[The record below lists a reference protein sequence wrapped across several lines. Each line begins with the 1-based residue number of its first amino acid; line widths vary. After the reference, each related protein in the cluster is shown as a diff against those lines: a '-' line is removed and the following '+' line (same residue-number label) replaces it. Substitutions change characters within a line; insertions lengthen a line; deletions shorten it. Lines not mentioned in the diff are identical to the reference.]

1 MGTSKQMTAR
11 YRTRPGLTWVEAQEG
26 GRAERV
32 VWIADV
38 ATAERVEL
46 ADSGWLVWVLI
57 ADGATDAAEICSA
70 AAEIGADDAFAGF
83 DLSSFL
89 ESLVARG
96 LLEHI
101 DSETRAT

>member
-46 ADSGWLVWVLI
+46 AGSGWLVWVLV
-57 ADGATDAAEICSA
+57 ADGATDPAAIRSA
-70 AAEIGADDAFAGF
+70 AAEIGADNAFDGF

-89 ESLVARG
+89 ESLVTRG

-101 DSETRAT
+101 DPEAQAR